1 MSHCKGIIIIYQGE
15 WSQGGNITGG
25 GVVFFAVDEGGLTFP
40 FRNPVKHLFSQKKK
54 KDARHNCLVIAC
66 RLPPSA
72 HDLGEIFVSEN

>member
-1 MSHCKGIIIIYQGE
+1 MG
-15 WSQGGNITGG
+15 
-25 GVVFFAVDEGGLTFP
+25 FFAVDEGGLTFP

-72 HDLGEIFVSEN
+72 HDLGDISVQENTQYEKHQLYDRCVFVMSFD